1 MSSVSLSN
9 SLSNFLTQA
18 NTTIDFLQRAKI
30 IEEGGRDPHQAA
42 QDPVDDADDD
52 NGINQMNNDQWDDD
66 GDATCSPAAVVLVV
80 GVVAVVATAV
90 WAYKVSENNRESYL
104 ANMEAANKVNALRT
118 MATGVNRICNVIKM
132 EEPNCLTGS
141 EVQSLGVEFSG
152 EAIKRG
158 EDIEARASCWD
169 RFCSKKSSKETL
181 AAIDATIAK
190 VKAVGAE
197 ACTMYNHINPNSP
210 KELPW
215 ADRPRPPAVCV
226 IL

>member
-1 MSSVSLSN
+1 MSSISLSS
-9 SLSNFLTQA
+9 SLSNFLKQA
-18 NTTIDFLQRAKI
+18 DTTIDFLQRAKT
-30 IEEGGRDPHQAA
+30 IEEGGRDPHRAA
-42 QDPVDDADDD
+42 QDPVDDVDDD

-80 GVVAVVATAV
+80 GVVAAVATAV
-90 WAYKVSENNRESYL
+90 WAYNVRENNRESYL

-132 EEPNCLTGS
+132 EEPNCLTGC

-158 EDIEARASCWD
+158 EDIEAQASCCD
-169 RFCSKKSSKETL
+169 RFCTRDSSKQTA
-181 AAIDATIAK
+181 AAIKETIKSVEA
-190 VKAVGAE
+190 VKAQAF
-197 ACTMYNHINPNSP
+197 TMYNHINPDNPREFSQV
-210 KELPW
+210 
-215 ADRPRPPAVCV
+215 DRARPTFCA